1 MSEFQQG
8 SNTNISISSSLLVI
22 SYINSSKIIGRSSRV
37 ALQRNQVVLK
47 KHYTIYKMD
56 VGPEYTIGTLHI
68 TKFSP
73 RK

>member
-8 SNTNISISSSLLVI
+8 SNTNISISSSLPVI
-22 SYINSSKIIGRSSRV
+22 SYIKSSTIIGRSSRV
-37 ALQRNQVVLK
+37 ALQKSQVVLK
-47 KHYTIYKMD
+47 KHYTVYKMD
-56 VGPEYTIGTLHI
+56 VGPKYTIGTLHI